1 MKQALPARVLLPV
14 ATIGLILIPTG
25 CASPPTRAPT
35 PPAVTVLDNLGGA
48 SRPSVVR
55 VEDGADRIE
64 VVSRSGDCVLKE
76 FLVEPSDH
84 SAPSQVNARNQPPQ
98 EFQADRA
105 IYSFRPSEP
114 TTVIAQYM
122 HTILVESGSRTE
134 PEGAT
139 HATGSGEMQAGRV
152 LLNGYRFDHY
162 EFSSNA
168 IGPGGAWASVKEAPR
183 QGGEQTYLR
192 IRWFYDSHS
201 QVSFSW
207 KIYATGPCNA
217 PP

>member
-1 MKQALPARVLLPV
+1 MKHGLPTAALLPI
-14 ATIGLILIPTG
+14 AMIGPILIVTG
-25 CASPPTRAPT
+25 CASPIAKTGS

-55 VEDGADRIE
+55 VEEGADRIE
-64 VVSRSGDCVLKE
+64 VPSRFGDCVLKD
-76 FLVEPSDH
+76 FLVKPERTL
-84 SAPSQVNARNQPPQ
+84 PSQVSARDQLPE

-105 IYSFRPSEP
+105 IYRFRPSMP
-114 TTVIAQYM
+114 TTIIAQYV
-122 HTILVESGSRTE
+122 HTILVESGSRSE
-134 PEGAT
+134 PEGET

-162 EFSSNA
+162 EFSSDA
-168 IGPGGAWASVKEAPR
+168 TGPGGAWASVKEAPR
-183 QGGEQTYLR
+183 PGGEQTYLR
-192 IRWFYDSHS
+192 IRWFYDSQS
-201 QVSFSW
+201 RVSFSW